1 MNWTELFRAVMLNMA
16 GNKVRVFLTSL
27 GIIVGA
33 FTIIL
38 VIGIGQ
44 GTQAEVSAQFGS
56 LSAETIMIMPGMGGG
71 PGERNAA
78 IETLDMNDLEAIR
91 ECPSVAGA
99 TIMINTMAEV
109 SYYNTY
115 YSCAAV
121 GAREDYLEIN
131 SLDVEYGKFF
141 SDDDGK
147 MRKRVAVIGS
157 ELVDI
162 FFDGDA
168 AAALGENITVNSK
181 KYKIIGVLRYLG
193 EARGMF
199 SADESVFMPYEVA
212 EKYAVGQRTR
222 PTITAQ
228 AVDINSVA
236 QAMEEIAAVLD
247 ENHRNGAEAFS
258 IRDAGSTL
266 VAAQESAATMSN
278 LLISV
283 AAVVL
288 VVAGIGIMN
297 VMLVSVKERTRE
309 IGILKAIGARRRD
322 ILLQFLLEAVMISV
336 TGGIVAVILSMI
348 LIPFISLSDIT
359 ILPSLEGYV
368 IALVFCI
375 ITGTFFGYYPAAKA
389 ATLKP
394 IEALRHNT

>member
-1 MNWTELFRAVMLNMA
+1 MLNMA

-44 GTQAEVSAQFGS
+44 GSQAEVSAQFGS
-56 LSAETIMIMPGMGGG
+56 LSAETIMVMPGMGGG

-78 IETLDMNDLEAIR
+78 IETLDMDDLEAIR

-99 TIMINTMAEV
+99 TIVINTMAEV

-121 GAREDYLEIN
+121 GAREDYPEIN
-131 SLDVEYGKFF
+131 RLNVEYGEFF

-147 MRKRVAVIGS
+147 LRNRVAVIGS

-168 AAALGENITVNSK
+168 ASALGESITLNSK
-181 KYKIIGVLRYLG
+181 KYKVIGVLQYLG

-199 SADESVFMPYEVA
+199 SADESVLMPYEVA

-222 PTITAQ
+222 PAITAQ

-236 QAMEEIAAVLD
+236 QAMEEIATVLD
-247 ENHRNGAEAFS
+247 ENHRNGSEAFS

-297 VMLVSVKERTRE
+297 VLLVSVKERTRE

-322 ILLQFLLEAVMISV
+322 ILLQFLLEAVMISI
-336 TGGIVAVILSMI
+336 TGGCVAVILSII

-359 ILPSLEGYV
+359 ILPSLQGYV
-368 IALVFCI
+368 IALAFCM

-389 ATLKP
+389 AALKP